1 MYTVLFEQKMHS
13 SEIWVRH
20 TVGLLIMLMSGQNCC
35 VRDRDDSGTVI
46 CPGSVVTW
54 TLVRYRVVTWTL
66 DKVASRAVLRPGKGC
81 VRDSV
86 ATWKGLSPGP
96 GCDLERDVSGT
107 GV

>member
-1 MYTVLFEQKMHS
+1 MYIHTVLFEQKMHS

-66 DKVASRAVLRPGKGC
+66 DSVVLCPG
-81 VRDSV
+81 
-86 ATWKGLSPGP
+86 L
-96 GCDLERDVSGT
+96 
-107 GV
+107 